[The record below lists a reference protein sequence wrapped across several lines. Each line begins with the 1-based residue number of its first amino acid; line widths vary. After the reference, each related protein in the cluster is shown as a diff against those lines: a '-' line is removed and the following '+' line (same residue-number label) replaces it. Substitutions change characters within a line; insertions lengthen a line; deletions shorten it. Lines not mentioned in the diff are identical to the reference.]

1 MTIMVNAMGRRHKLD
16 IMADLLRLSKNGSK
30 KTRLVYLANINFNM
44 LKKYVTL
51 LESKNFIYNSDDL
64 IYTSREGFDF
74 LRQYDELM
82 MAWDLIDNDAS
93 ESMHSVNSS
102 VVMAKRRT
110 LD

>member
-1 MTIMVNAMGRRHKLD
+1 MGRRHKLD
-16 IMADLLRLSKNGSK
+16 IMADLLRLSKNGSR

-51 LESKNFIYNSDDL
+51 LESKGFIYNSDEL

-82 MAWDLIDNDAS
+82 MAWDLMDNNAK
-93 ESMHSVNSS
+93 EPLNGMNSS
-102 VVMAKRRT
+102 VLIAKRRT
-110 LD
+110 L

>member
-1 MTIMVNAMGRRHKLD
+1 MIRVNAVGRRHKLD

-44 LKKYVTL
+44 LKKYTTL
-51 LESKNFIYNSDDL
+51 LESKNFIYNYNDL

-74 LRQYDELM
+74 LRQYNELM
-82 MAWDLIDNDAS
+82 LAWDLIDKDS
-93 ESMHSVNSS
+93 KGSLHSVNSS
-102 VVMAKRRT
+102 VIMAKRRG

>member
-1 MTIMVNAMGRRHKLD
+1 MMIMVDAVGRRNKLD
-16 IMADLLRLSKNGSK
+16 IMTDLLRLSKNGSK

-51 LESKNFIYNSDDL
+51 LESKGFIYNSDDL

-82 MAWDLIDNDAS
+82 IAWDLVDNDTKGLMPGVS
-93 ESMHSVNSS
+93 
-102 VVMAKRRT
+102 
-110 LD
+110 